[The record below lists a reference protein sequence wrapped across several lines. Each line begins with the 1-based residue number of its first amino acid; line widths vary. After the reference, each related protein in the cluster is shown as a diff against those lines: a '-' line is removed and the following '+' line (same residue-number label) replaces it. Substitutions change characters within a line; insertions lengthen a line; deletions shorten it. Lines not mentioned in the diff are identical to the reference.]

1 MLLPS
6 GPAPVF
12 RSTNCSRVSG
22 DLPLYDLLP
31 PDPGEGAAWIQK
43 AGGGGGGSG
52 GGGVFITVK
61 RNVTLL
67 RFQITESDVKVRNIK
82 RGDLRFL

>member
-1 MLLPS
+1 MSLPS
-6 GPAPVF
+6 GPASMF

-22 DLPLYDLLP
+22 DLPLCDLLP
-31 PDPGEGAAWIQK
+31 LPLDPGEGAAWTQK
-43 AGGGGGGSG
+43 GG

-61 RNVTLL
+61 RNVTLQ
-67 RFQITESDVKVRNIK
+67 RFQITESDVKVRNLK